1 MDRAALA
8 KSHNGVDS
16 DKIDQEFDM
25 YQTEAKDIDDTLS
38 LNGKALALALEN
50 HDSTALDNNLPLRD
64 TKTVENKSRAPIRQ
78 LVEDSLARDDSSAL
92 DIRHEEVKNPN
103 PIQTGEEEDDYN

>member
-38 LNGKALALALEN
+38 LNGKALA
-50 HDSTALDNNLPLRD
+50 
-64 TKTVENKSRAPIRQ
+64 
-78 LVEDSLARDDSSAL
+78 
-92 DIRHEEVKNPN
+92 
-103 PIQTGEEEDDYN
+103 